1 MEIPLASVIITED
14 LGLEG
19 TQRAGFAKK
28 KMRKVM
34 NFKKCEFS
42 RRIT

>member
-1 MEIPLASVIITED
+1 MEIPLARVIVTED

-19 TQRAGFAKK
+19 TQRAEFVKK
-28 KMRKVM
+28 KMSKVM

-42 RRIT
+42 RRLT